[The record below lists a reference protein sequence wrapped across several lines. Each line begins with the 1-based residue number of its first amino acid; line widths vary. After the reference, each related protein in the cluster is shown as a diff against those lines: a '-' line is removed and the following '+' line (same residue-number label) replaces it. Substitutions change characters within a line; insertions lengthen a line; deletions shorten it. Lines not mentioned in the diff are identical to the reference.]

1 MSKRSVLE
9 RKGKGSMGAFGVLVL
24 ALAACAPPAPVESPI
39 VQPRNPDAGGPT
51 DAASPSAASKSF
63 LVRDSNERLS
73 IVEAA
78 SAESAALRGTV
89 VSALDA
95 SVPGK
100 LGNASMIFARFDRAK
115 KGEPTSLY
123 VKLDAKTA
131 PKDEEAKKEGLRATG
146 VLPQT
151 VAGDIATVLVT
162 PEKLGALLSLPW
174 VLGVETPGIVMPR

>member
-1 MSKRSVLE
+1 
-9 RKGKGSMGAFGVLVL
+9 MGTFVVLVL
-24 ALAACAPPAPVESPI
+24 ALVACAPPPPVEATN
-39 VQPRNPDAGGPT
+39 VQIRNPDAGAAA
-51 DAASPSAASKSF
+51 DAASQSPSAAQKAF

-73 IVEAA
+73 IVEAT
-78 SAESAALRGTV
+78 STESAALRGTV
-89 VSALDA
+89 VSALDS

-100 LGNASMIFARFDRAK
+100 LGNASMVFARFDRAK

-123 VKLDAKTA
+123 VKLDAKSA

-151 VAGDIATVLVT
+151 VAGDVATVLVT